1 MRSLKNFD
9 YWHRFVSYLFLYVF
23 ASVVMM
29 LFFQIAIIIQYGSFD
44 SIDVNNFIQALLG
57 GMRGS
62 LKLFAFFILPFFLLG
77 CVLWLLPWQKPIK
90 LLNRFLSYIGLL
102 SFVFIFSIS
111 FVNFSSYLYSAA
123 RAIDNRAIK
132 TFRQR
137 KSIGKETTFLKD
149 LSKKEEALVILEKL
163 SQQVLDSMKQK
174 KISAKTLTLKLKYT
188 DFQSIT
194 RSQTRKEGYHS
205 LAELLE
211 TLELL
216 IEKTDIGKRKIR
228 LLGMSLSNL
237 DSD

>member
-9 YWHRFVSYLFLYVF
+9 YWHRVVSYLFLYVF

-111 FVNFSSYLYSAA
+111 FVNFFYYQPFQGKIDAFIFEAQNENFGDLYQYL
-123 RAIDNRAIK
+123 NGE
-132 TFRQR
+132 F
-137 KSIGKETTFLKD
+137 
-149 LSKKEEALVILEKL
+149 
-163 SQQVLDSMKQK
+163 
-174 KISAKTLTLKLKYT
+174 
-188 DFQSIT
+188 
-194 RSQTRKEGYHS
+194 S
-205 LAELLE
+205 LP
-211 TLELL
+211 LL
-216 IEKTDIGKRKIR
+216 IF
-228 LLGMSLSNL
+228 LLIFY
-237 DSD
+237 